1 MHIILIFLF
10 ISPIILLQGC
20 AANKAAE
27 GKAEGEKRITAITT
41 HEEAGSTKVTVSG
54 NQMLTYTSIKQ
65 VFPLGVLFHF
75 PETSLENI
83 QPEYTP
89 ADNSIITLIK
99 ATEIKEE
106 DKTTTS
112 RIFIALNKDVPYDI
126 SPGDA
131 GLQIAFPKTAVV
143 AAAAEPAAT
152 AEKPSPPAVKKSV
165 PAATRIKS
173 VAATPLQKNIVIT
186 VSADGIIK
194 NYKSFTIDDP
204 PRIVIDLYKLKSP
217 FAKEQRLAVTSK
229 WVRQV
234 RHFGHPDKVRLVLD
248 TYKPYLSKFSAT
260 PVDSGLLIH
269 VGTVPAKPAE
279 QEQIPVVTQT
289 QKTAEPEK
297 KEPVIKQPAPATAE
311 KQEAEVKEEKYDKP
325 AWVNRIDFSSEE
337 EGKSA
342 LIIGTTRPVKYEIKK
357 VSDKMVHLRL
367 FDTNI
372 PEYRK
377 RALITT
383 RFESAVDR
391 ITPIQTPATKNESLF
406 AIEMREAVPYFVN
419 QKENAIRV
427 NFSASKIPPKP
438 YEDADLPAWKK
449 VLAEGE
455 AAAEPAKQPAEAE
468 AAAEPA
474 KQAAEAEAPAK
485 KAVAPAPKR
494 LPVKAAKPPKVET
507 IMTEPPTREALG
519 DEEMAGVISE
529 RRADEFD
536 IERQTRVDLYSGE
549 EERVDI
555 YGERV
560 IRRYTGE
567 PIALDFYETDIKNV
581 FRILKEVGGKNFAVD
596 KNVTGKVTL
605 ALEEPV
611 PWDQVLDLVLKMN
624 QLGRIWEGNIIRIA
638 TLKTL
643 ELEEKQKRLKLEEEK
658 KRRKEEA
665 LITAFLRINY
675 ANAQSVADKHIVPL
689 YEPREGAKE
698 KERGS
703 VTVDERLN
711 MIIVTGTPSL
721 VKRAKEIINRVDL
734 VTPQVI
740 IEARV
745 VEANSSFSRDL
756 GFDWGTVTL
765 GQFDLGN
772 VFSVGPTTFRANNL
786 PEGDP
791 TAVLGFNFSKLKGTS
806 FDIVAAQ
813 LVASEIEGITNILS
827 APKIVTLNNQKAKIK
842 QGFEVPYL
850 ERDSSGNAT
859 VRFKN
864 VDLLLEVTPSVTF
877 DNRVSLDIFVTKND
891 IVDPTAP
898 QPALSTNE
906 AQTKIL
912 LDDGETVVI
921 GGILK
926 STQQWGEDRIPGL
939 GKLPGLGWLFKAQE
953 HDDDKNELLIFIT
966 PQIVYLE
973 QQKL

>member
-1 MHIILIFLF
+1 LH
-10 ISPIILLQGC
+10 GC
-20 AANKAAE
+20 ASHKAAE
-27 GKAEGEKRITAITT
+27 GKAEGKKRITEIIT
-41 HEEAGSTKVTVSG
+41 HDDVKSTTVTISG

-75 PETSLENI
+75 PETALDNI
-83 QPEYTP
+83 QTDYTP
-89 ADNSIITLIK
+89 ADDTIITTIK

-106 DKTTTS
+106 DETTTS
-112 RIFIALNKDVPYDI
+112 RIFISLKKDVPYDI
-126 SPGDA
+126 TPGDS
-131 GLQIAFPKTAVV
+131 GLHIAFPKTAVV
-143 AAAAEPAAT
+143 AAATESSPAEQESSQPV
-152 AEKPSPPAVKKSV
+152 VKKS
-165 PAATRIKS
+165 ATEATRIKS
-173 VAATPLQKNIVIT
+173 VAATPLQKNIVIN
-186 VSADGIIK
+186 VSADGTIK
-194 NYKSFTIDDP
+194 NFKSFTIDNP
-204 PRIVIDLYKLKSP
+204 PRIVIDLYKIKSP
-217 FAKEQRLAVTSK
+217 YSKEQRIAVKSK
-229 WVRQV
+229 WLNQV
-234 RHFGHPDKVRLVLD
+234 RHFGHPDKVRVVLD
-248 TYKPYLSKFSAT
+248 THKPYLSKYSIT

-269 VGTVPAKPAE
+269 VGTVPAKPAK
-279 QEQIPVVTQT
+279 QAQAPMVAQT
-289 QKTAEPEK
+289 PESAELDKEKTPAE
-297 KEPVIKQPAPATAE
+297 KQPAPKTAE
-311 KQEAEVKEEKYDKP
+311 KKEAEVTTKKYDKP

-337 EGKSA
+337 DGKSA

-357 VSDKMVHLRL
+357 VAAKRVQLRL
-367 FDTNI
+367 FDTNL

-391 ITPIQTPATKNESLF
+391 VTPMQPAKKNESWF
-406 AIEMREAVPYFVN
+406 SIEMREAVPYVVS
-419 QKENAIRV
+419 QKDNVIRV
-427 NFSASKIPPKP
+427 NFSPSKIPPKP

-455 AAAEPAKQPAEAE
+455 AAPATAEKPVPAAKQEAGAPQKQPATAE
-468 AAAEPA
+468 KPVPAA
-474 KQAAEAEAPAK
+474 KQA
-485 KAVAPAPKR
+485 VLAPKKQ
-494 LPVKAAKPPKVET
+494 PAGFPGPPKDET
-507 IMTEPPTREALG
+507 IMTEPPLG
-519 DEEMAGVISE
+519 EGIDVSE
-529 RRADEFD
+529 RKEIDFD
-536 IERQTRVDLYSGE
+536 IESQKRVDLYTGE
-549 EERVDI
+549 ERQVDI
-555 YGERV
+555 YGERIV
-560 IRRYTGE
+560 RRYTGE

-581 FRILKEVGGKNFAVD
+581 FRILKEISGKNFAVD

-643 ELEEKQKRLKLEEEK
+643 ELEEKQRRLKLEEEK
-658 KRRKEEA
+658 KRKRQEA
-665 LITAFLRINY
+665 LITAFYRINY
-675 ANAQSVADKHIVPL
+675 ADAQTVMDTHIRPL

-703 VTVDERLN
+703 VTVDTRLN

-721 VKRAKEIINRVDL
+721 VKRAKEIINRIDL
-734 VTPQVI
+734 VTPQVV

-745 VEANSSFSRDL
+745 VEANSTFSRDL
-756 GFDWGTVTL
+756 GFDWGTTTL
-765 GQFDLGN
+765 GEFALGDTL
-772 VFSVGPTTFRANNL
+772 SIGPTTFRASNL

-791 TAVLGFNFSKLKGTS
+791 TAVLGFNFATLGKATPFEILN
-806 FDIVAAQ
+806 AQ
-813 LVASEIEGITNILS
+813 LVASEVEGITNILS
-827 APKIVTLNNQKAKIK
+827 APKVVTLNNVEATIK

-859 VRFKN
+859 VRFKD
-864 VDLLLEVTPSVTF
+864 VDLLLKVTPQVTF
-877 DNRVSLDIFVTKND
+877 DNRVALDIFVTKND

-906 AQTKIL
+906 ASTKIL
-912 LDDGETVVI
+912 MDDGETIVI

-926 STQQWGEDRIPGL
+926 STQNWAEDRIPGL

-953 HDDDKNELLIFIT
+953 RDDDKNELLIFIT